1 MAIEAAVVVVEA
13 TVVATAVIAIVDVVG
28 MDSGHS
34 LEKPGLEPPPVPF
47 SSVYDLVGA
56 FFGCLALS
64 VVAQQVVVCGA
75 GCALNHGWQ
84 IWYILDK
91 IQRSG

>member
-1 MAIEAAVVVVEA
+1 MAIEAAVVT

-56 FFGCLALS
+56 FSGCLALS
-64 VVAQQVVVCGA
+64 VVA
-75 GCALNHGWQ
+75 
-84 IWYILDK
+84 
-91 IQRSG
+91 